1 MIRCQSCHEFVELQL
16 DLFLPIAEIAHTY
29 TCLVC
34 GANDAT
40 SNTDIEDYDFPAFVL
55 METDN
60 NRLINARRSTDTGTF
75 LAGKTVKGNTSEI
88 ESSGP
93 LPPPEPFNQYFKTS
107 VIIVLISL
115 FYLLIALPLILFSEI
130 HGFFK
135 VFLFLISVPSA
146 LYARFKAE
154 VLQDQL
160 NRVKRVK
167 V

>member
-1 MIRCQSCHEFVELQL
+1 MIRCQSCHEFVEFQL

-40 SNTDIEDYDFPAFVL
+40 SNTDIEDYGFPA
-55 METDN
+55 
-60 NRLINARRSTDTGTF
+60 IIARRSTDTGTF

-93 LPPPEPFNQYFKTS
+93 LPHLELRKTS
-107 VIIVLISL
+107 LIIVLIGL
-115 FYLLIALPLILFSEI
+115 FYLLIALPLIFFSEI
-130 HGFFK
+130 HSFFK
-135 VFLFLISVPSA
+135 VLLFLISVPSA

-154 VLQDQL
+154 GL
-160 NRVKRVK
+160 NDLIEQIKKSQSVGSIE
-167 V
+167 